1 MMRRRIRIGLTSW
14 PSVASARQ
22 ILCSA
27 RSACPTIEIPEATA
41 PTRFS
46 PTSFIR
52 SAAMALRDADA
63 LPDGTSDKILF
74 VRGTRRI
81 DLNASLVFY
90 VVIVRVQFQGL
101 DVSFVE
107 EVLFEFCG
115 RRAENVTVFKATNL
129 LRESLHVGSEGR
141 ERVSVTERRKCHGLA
156 SEKPGPPGLTL

>member
-63 LPDGTSDKILF
+63 LPDGTSDKTLF
-74 VRGTRRI
+74 VM
-81 DLNASLVFY
+81 
-90 VVIVRVQFQGL
+90 QP
-101 DVSFVE
+101 
-107 EVLFEFCG
+107 
-115 RRAENVTVFKATNL
+115 
-129 LRESLHVGSEGR
+129 GR
-141 ERVSVTERRKCHGLA
+141 ERVADLLADDAEDPVDRGQAGQAEVGDQAGQGRLARHGGVGA
-156 SEKPGPPGLTL
+156 KRPEDQGGT